1 MTTADENDL
10 DPMPKDGSN
19 SSELEQSFRESAS
32 EDECIYC
39 PTGSFEP
46 GETTITLERSGTTL
60 VVKQVPGQVCWACGE
75 ALLAEDTVDRL
86 QEMMDRTVT
95 AGVETAVRTYP
106 QKDESSA
113 AADESLGTRIAS
125 KTDE

>member
-1 MTTADENDL
+1 MIIDDEHNL
-10 DPMPKDGSN
+10 DSDSGPSERKQ
-19 SSELEQSFRESAS
+19 SSRESAS
-32 EDECIYC
+32 GDECTYC

-75 ALLAEDTVDRL
+75 ALLPEDTVDRL

-95 AGVETAVRTYP
+95 AEVETAVRTYT

-113 AADESLGTRIAS
+113 AADEPSGTRVAS